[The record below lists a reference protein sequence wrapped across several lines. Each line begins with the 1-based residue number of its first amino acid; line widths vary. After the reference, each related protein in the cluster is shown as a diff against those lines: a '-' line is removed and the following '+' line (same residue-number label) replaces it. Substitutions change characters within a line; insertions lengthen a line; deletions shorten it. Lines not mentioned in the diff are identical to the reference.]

1 MGKAVSN
8 AKYVRIAEL
17 LKRRIQN
24 SDYMFNTLPSAQKLA
39 EDTGVSYLTA
49 RHAIRKLIEDKV
61 LIRQKTGRLSIH
73 RSAASTKRKLN
84 VVYIRPA
91 MDDFSIWD
99 YSLRQTAE
107 ELNCGY
113 RTISYTHEDDP
124 LITESLKGDF
134 DLIFLWIHHI
144 DNLFIEKLKKNSDRI
159 VIMFHDLTEHGIRCV
174 DGLPPETV
182 SSLIEHLYK
191 LGHRRI
197 DCFNSQPIS
206 PTVEKRIELWRT
218 SLEKFGCRG
227 ELHNHP
233 VHLSFPTVQAYEKM
247 NEVLESGHFQA
258 TAIFCTAMEGAQGII
273 RSCHE
278 HRVHVPGDI
287 SVCSFGN
294 PEKAMLSIPSITIV
308 DRPDPKPEL
317 RAIFELFLG
326 LSGDTDRL
334 MYRPEGYN
342 SLRLGESTG
351 KAPPKP
357 KEFAA
362 DVNGKNAPGKFASQ
376 GAMRMPLS

>member
-61 LIRQKTGRLSIH
+61 LIRQKTGRLSIR
-73 RSAASTKRKLN
+73 RSPASPKRKLN

-91 MDDFSIWD
+91 MGDFSIWD

-134 DLIFLWIHHI
+134 DLIFLWYHHTNNI
-144 DNLFIEKLKKNSDRI
+144 FIEKLKKNSERLI
-159 VIMFHDLTEHGIRCV
+159 IMFHDLTKHGIRCV
-174 DGLPPETV
+174 DGPPPETV

-206 PTVEKRIELWRT
+206 PTIEKRIELWHS
-218 SLEKFGCRG
+218 SLEEFGCSG

-233 VHLSFPTVQAYEKM
+233 VPLSFPAVHAYEKM
-247 NEVLESGHFQA
+247 NEILESGHFQA
-258 TAIFCTAMEGAQGII
+258 TAIFSTTTDTAQGII

-278 HRVHVPGDI
+278 HGVRVPEDI

-294 PEKAMLSIPSITIV
+294 PEKAMLSIPTITIV

-326 LSGDTDRL
+326 LGGDPSRL

-351 KAPPKP
+351 KAPVKP
-357 KEFAA
+357 KEF
-362 DVNGKNAPGKFASQ
+362 VTNSSGKNAPGKFASQ
-376 GAMRMPLS
+376 GAVRMPLS

>member
-1 MGKAVSN
+1 MGKVVSN

-49 RHAIRKLIEDKV
+49 RHAIRKLIEEKV
-61 LIRQKTGRLSIH
+61 LIRQKTGRLSI
-73 RSAASTKRKLN
+73 RCSTTSPKRKLN

-91 MDDFSIWD
+91 MGDFSIWD

-134 DLIFLWIHHI
+134 DLIFLWYHHTNNI
-144 DNLFIEKLKKNSDRI
+144 FIEKLKKNSERLI
-159 VIMFHDLTEHGIRCV
+159 IMFHDLTEHGIRCV
-174 DGLPPETV
+174 DGPPPETV

-206 PTVEKRIELWRT
+206 PTVEKRIELWRS
-218 SLEKFGCRG
+218 SLEEFGCRG

-233 VHLSFPTVQAYEKM
+233 VPLSFPAVYAYEKM
-247 NEVLESGHFQA
+247 NEILENGHFQA
-258 TAIFCTAMEGAQGII
+258 TAIFSTTTDTAQGII

-278 HRVHVPGDI
+278 HGARVPEDI

-294 PEKAMLSIPSITIV
+294 PEKAMLSIPTITIV

-326 LSGDTDRL
+326 LGGDPARL

-351 KAPPKP
+351 KAKLTMR
-357 KEFAA
+357 KFAA
-362 DVNGKNAPGKFASQ
+362 GCPKK
-376 GAMRMPLS
+376 